1 MVRRSLAGLV
11 LISLVGC
18 AGSDSSAGRSKVNE
32 SKPSGS
38 TTLTAPGP
46 SDPYYSEAGAGDYDV
61 GHYNIMLRYS
71 PDQPTI
77 TATTT
82 ITATAKRQL
91 AEFHLDLS
99 GLTIDEMTVDGN
111 AVEFH
116 RAGADLTVQ
125 PRRPIASDA
134 TFVTKIRYHGVPHA
148 IADPG
153 AAADDPSEI
162 GWTRTRDGRVYVVS
176 EPIGA
181 RTWFPSNDHPADKA
195 TFDIRVNLPDGVF
208 AASNGTVSY
217 PPGTPGR
224 YTWNW
229 TMAQPMATY
238 LATVVIAP
246 MREEATTSP
255 AGVPIRNFFPPRYY
269 DESVTDFAKTG
280 AMIDYFS
287 TIFGPYPFDAYGA
300 VVLRDEIGYALE
312 TQTMSIFGS
321 DMLGTDK
328 EAEDTVAH
336 ELAHQ
341 WFGDSVSIERW
352 ADIWLNE
359 GFATYAQY
367 LWEDHVDPTFAI
379 NEEIAKL
386 RAGNEPDLTRP
397 RDPGV
402 EGLFSP
408 ATYERGALTLHA
420 LRLTIGDAKFFDLVK
435 AWTAKYRYG
444 NATTADFITL
454 TNEIAGRDLT
464 GFFHRWLDRDQV
476 PPLPNP

>member
-1 MVRRSLAGLV
+1 
-11 LISLVGC
+11 
-18 AGSDSSAGRSKVNE
+18 
-32 SKPSGS
+32 
-38 TTLTAPGP
+38 
-46 SDPYYSEAGAGDYDV
+46 
-61 GHYNIMLRYS
+61 
-71 PDQPTI
+71 
-77 TATTT
+77 
-82 ITATAKRQL
+82 
-91 AEFHLDLS
+91 
-99 GLTIDEMTVDGN
+99 MTV
-111 AVEFH
+111 
-116 RAGADLTVQ
+116 R
-125 PRRPIASDA
+125 PRRPIASGA
-134 TFVTKIRYHGVPHA
+134 TFVTQVRYHGKPRA
-148 IADPG
+148 ISDPG
-153 AAADDPSEI
+153 DSADDPTQI

-181 RTWFPSNDHPADKA
+181 RTWFPGNDHPADKA
-195 TFDIRVNLPDGVF
+195 PFDIRVDVPAGVSV
-208 AASNGTVSY
+208 ASNGTLTA
-217 PPGTPGR
+217 TPGPAGR
-224 YTWNW
+224 TTWHW

-246 MREEATTSP
+246 MREEATASP
-255 AGVPIRNFFPPRYY
+255 AGVPIRNFFPPRLYA
-269 DESVTDFAKTG
+269 ESVTDFAKTG

-300 VVLRDEIGYALE
+300 VVLRDEIGYTLE

-386 RAGNEPDLTRP
+386 RAENEPDLTRP
-397 RDPGV
+397 HDPGV

-408 ATYERGALTLHA
+408 ATYDRGALTLHA

-464 GFFHRWLDRDQV
+464 DFFHRWLDRDQV
-476 PPLPNP
+476 PVLPLN